1 MSASSNVPIAER
13 PADAVEAIGSRADDR
28 HMGIPE
34 SDGHDVIVG
43 VQLEASGR
51 VGQRWANGTSVGP
64 GRRATKC
71 RILDNENPG
80 LGCWVGDV
88 FFARFG
94 DVDRSPGR

>member
-1 MSASSNVPIAER
+1 MGATVAV
-13 PADAVEAIGSRADDR
+13 DAHRA
-28 HMGIPE
+28 
-34 SDGHDVIVG
+34 
-43 VQLEASGR
+43 GR
-51 VGQRWANGTSVGP
+51 
-64 GRRATKC
+64 RRATKC